1 MKKYCKKKYKKYYK
15 QLKVYKKLKYL
26 IKIMILVVYNIFYK
40 TSGANETILVKLYS
54 RNSRAT
60 GPNTRVPLGFPS

>member
-1 MKKYCKKKYKKYYK
+1 MKKYCKKKYKNYYK
-15 QLKVYKKLKYL
+15 QLKIYEKGNYL
-26 IKIMILVVYNIFYK
+26 IKVMILVIYNNFYK

>member
-1 MKKYCKKKYKKYYK
+1 MKKYCKKKYKNYYK
-15 QLKVYKKLKYL
+15 QLKIYEKGNYL
-26 IKIMILVVYNIFYK
+26 IKVMILVIYNNFYK

-60 GPNTRVPLGFPS
+60 GPKTRVPLGFPS